1 MEQPPSEWRRWVG
14 LCCAAPSAT
23 GIAQFVYT
31 RDLLNYGRGFI
42 SILFLSI
49 QNVAGIYNNQ
59 WTINK
64 YIVYLFLMIVIL

>member
-1 MEQPPSEWRRWVG
+1 MPQPPSEWRWWVG
-14 LCCAAPSAT
+14 LCRAAPTAT